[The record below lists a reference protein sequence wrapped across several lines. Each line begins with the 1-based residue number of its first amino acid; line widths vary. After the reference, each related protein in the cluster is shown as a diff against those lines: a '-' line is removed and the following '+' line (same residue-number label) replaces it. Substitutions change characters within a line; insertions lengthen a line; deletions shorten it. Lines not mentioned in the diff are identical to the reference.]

1 MLLRIKNHIHETS
14 DIHFFKHVIYYH
26 IRSNQV
32 TFCGG
37 GLLGTFDVLLIPKK
51 FGGRLCRRH
60 STGKHKYATAEFM
73 RLE

>member
-1 MLLRIKNHIHETS
+1 MLLGMKNHIHEAS
-14 DIHFFKHVIYYH
+14 NINFVKHLIYYH

-37 GLLGTFDVLLIPKK
+37 GLLVTFDVLFIPKK
-51 FGGRLCRRH
+51 PGGHLCRRH
-60 STGKHKYATAEFM
+60 STGKHKCATAEFL